1 MKSPKKG
8 EIERENRLLREALE
22 EIYDHVADLL
32 DLEEDDA
39 DDSDGESERDSRAH

>member
-8 EIERENRLLREALE
+8 EIERENRLLREGLE

-32 DLEEDDA
+32 DLEEDDP
-39 DDSDGESERDSRAH
+39 DDSDREAEGDSSAR